1 MTVRAHCSRW
11 MSAAVFS
18 LAALCG
24 AAQADGALDAVL
36 AGEHRSEANRARD
49 AYRHPAATLA
59 FFGIEPGMTVVE
71 LWPGRGWYTEVLAPY
86 LRENGKLY
94 AAHFPAASTVEYY
107 QKGLAAFKAMLAANP
122 ALYDRV
128 VLTELGPPDSVAI
141 APAGSADAVLTFRNV
156 HSWTGPGNDLKVMQ
170 AAFAALKP
178 GGVLGVVEHRAAPGT
193 SVEQAMGTGYMTEAM
208 VIEAGRS
215 RGLRARGEERDQRQP
230 ARHPRSPQGC
240 VDAAALARAG
250 RHGPREVPRDR
261 RERPHDAALSQTGA
275 MTALEIPWREL
286 SADALQGVIEE
297 FATREGTEYGLSEV
311 PLATKV
317 AQIRRQIERG
327 EVLVF
332 FDTLIESCQLLT
344 REQAAQMRAAATT
357 EPEA

>member
-59 FFGIEPGMTVVE
+59 FFGIEPGMSVVE

-128 VLTELGPPDSVAI
+128 VLTELGPPDSLAI

-178 GGVLGVVEHRAAPGT
+178 GGVLGIVEHRAAPGT

-208 VIEAGRS
+208 VIGLAESAGFV
-215 RGLRARGEERDQRQP
+215 LEEKSEIN
-230 ARHPRSPQGC
+230 AN
-240 VDAAALARAG
+240 
-250 RHGPREVPRDR
+250 PRDTR
-261 RERPHDAALSQTGA
+261 DHPKGVWTLPPSLALGDTDREKYLAIGESDR
-275 MTALEIPWREL
+275 MTLRFRKP
-286 SADALQGVIEE
+286 
-297 FATREGTEYGLSEV
+297 
-311 PLATKV
+311 
-317 AQIRRQIERG
+317 AQ
-327 EVLVF
+327 
-332 FDTLIESCQLLT
+332 
-344 REQAAQMRAAATT
+344 
-357 EPEA
+357 